1 MSLKKQAL
9 SSMIW
14 TFSQQF
20 GTQLITF
27 AVSVI
32 LARLLLPSD
41 FGTIAM
47 FGVVMA
53 VGSSLVDGGMSSSL
67 IRSAEIDDRDLST
80 VFWFN
85 LGVAVAMYIII
96 FMTAPLIADFYKVQ
110 ILTPV
115 IRVYSL
121 SIIIGSLTAVQGTRL
136 TKSMDFKTLF
146 KIQLPSIII
155 GGITGVVMAYSG
167 FGIWSLVFYPIIQS
181 VVGGIQLWWYGN
193 WRPLFVFDVGKFKEH
208 FNFGYKMTLSGLL
221 ETLFKNIYTILIGK
235 YFSSAE
241 LGFYN
246 RADNLKQLPVS
257 NLSTTLN
264 KVSFPLFAKIKDNDE
279 KLKEVYQKL
288 MKLVIFVIAP
298 VLFLMIVI
306 AEPLINFLLT
316 EKWLPTVPYLQI
328 LALSGILYPV
338 SAYNLN
344 VLKVK
349 GRSDLFLKLEIWKK
363 LLLLLIIIVS
373 VPIGMKGIVWGNV
386 VFSVVA
392 FFINTYFTDK
402 YLQYG
407 PFQQIRDILP
417 VIFLSAGIALVI
429 YLVDEAVFTE
439 LLDLPRLL
447 VLSGLYAALYLGTVW
462 IFKFKEIN
470 YLKELLKK

>member
-1 MSLKKQAL
+1 M

-47 FGVVMA
+47 FTVVMSVA
-53 VGSSLVDGGMSSSL
+53 SSLVDGGMSSSL
-67 IRSAEIDDRDLST
+67 IRSAEVDDRDLST

-96 FMTAPLIADFYKVQ
+96 FVAAPLIADFYKVE

-121 SIIIGSLTAVQGTRL
+121 SIIIGSLTAVQGTRF
-136 TKSMDFKTLF
+136 TKAMDFKTLF
-146 KIQLPSIII
+146 KIQLPSLII
-155 GGITGVVMAYSG
+155 GAVSGVVMAYSG

-181 VVGGIQLWWYGN
+181 VVGGIQLWFYSKWK
-193 WRPLFVFDVGKFKEH
+193 PLLIFDQAKFKEH
-208 FNFGYKMTLSGLL
+208 FGFGYKMTLSGLL
-221 ETLFKNIYTILIGK
+221 ETVFNNIYTILIGK
-235 YFSSAE
+235 YFSSAQ
-241 LGFYN
+241 LGYYN

-257 NLSTTLN
+257 NLSAALN
-264 KVSFPLFAKIKDNDE
+264 KVTFPLFAKLRDNDI

-298 VLFLMIVI
+298 VLFLMMVV
-306 AEPLINFLLT
+306 AEPMIRFLLT
-316 EKWLPTVPYLQI
+316 EKWLPAVPYLQV
-328 LALSGILYPV
+328 LVLSGILYPIH
-338 SAYNLN
+338 AYNLN
-344 VLKVK
+344 ILKVK
-349 GRSDLFLKLEIWKK
+349 GRSDLFLKLEFWKK
-363 LLLLLIIIVS
+363 VLQILTLLIS
-373 VPIGMKGIVWGNV
+373 VPFGVIGIVWGQV
-386 VFSVVA
+386 IFSVVA
-392 FFINTYFTDK
+392 FFINTHYTGKMLK
-402 YLQYG
+402 YG
-407 PFQQIRDILP
+407 SMHQILDLMPI
-417 VIFLSAGIALVI
+417 ISLSGGIALII
-429 YLVDEAVFTE
+429 YFSDHFYFHNWV
-439 LLDLPRLL
+439 DLPRLL
-447 VLSGLYAALYLGTVW
+447 VLSGLYAAMYLGTVW

-470 YLKELLKK
+470 YLKDLLKK